1 LSHSPIRQQSTIR
14 METTQRT
21 STPLTAILAMLLTLG
36 VVGGLYLDKTR
47 TLTDR
52 FDQEERRAD
61 SLLSVKLQLEGDIR
75 SLTSQ
80 LETADDENESLGKR
94 ISALHEQLY
103 QRDALEKQLR
113 QQNRLR
119 TGSIQ
124 GLHRNLDSLTII
136 RDSLENQLTAMTDKI
151 SWMNDEQAL
160 LLNQTKELQQK
171 INELNTSLLTKV
183 PRSAITGDDFM
194 VEATKSNRKETAK
207 AKKVNTLTISLN
219 VPTELQVDNIQDVFV
234 SLTDNQHNPIM
245 PPLRTTT
252 VVLSDINEVVPIH
265 AIQRVIFTGK
275 PKRISISL
283 TPDKPL
289 KPGIYRAS
297 VYTKTAYLGSVDF
310 QLRDSFWFF

>member
-1 LSHSPIRQQSTIR
+1 
-14 METTQRT
+14 MEPTQRT

-61 SLLSVKLQLEGDIR
+61 SLLSVKLQLEGDVR

-80 LETADDENESLGKR
+80 LDQATDENESLDRR
-94 ISALHEQLY
+94 ISALHDQVN
-103 QRDALEKQLR
+103 QRDALESQLG
-113 QQNRLR
+113 QR
-119 TGSIQ
+119 TISQTNTIQ
-124 GLHRNLDSLTII
+124 GLGQSIDTLNTY
-136 RDSLENQLTAMTDKI
+136 RDSLENQVEAMNDKI
-151 SWMNDEQAL
+151 VWMNDEKKL
-160 LLNQTKELQQK
+160 LLNQTKDLQQK
-171 INELNTSLLTKV
+171 INQLTAALQTKV

-194 VEATKSNRKETAK
+194 VEATKTNHKETAK

-219 VPTELQVDNIQDVFV
+219 VPSDLQLDSAQEVFV
-234 SLTDNQHNPIM
+234 SLTDSQHNPIM
-245 PPLRTTT
+245 PPSRTET
-252 VVLSDINEVVPIH
+252 VVLDTINEVVPIH
-265 AIQRVIFTGK
+265 AIQRVVFTGK

-283 TPDKPL
+283 TPNKTL

-297 VYTKTAYLGSVDF
+297 VYTKNAYLGSVDF